1 MKEPLILRAL
11 KDPAALPD
19 WPTADW
25 GPLLFEARATGLLG
39 RLARD
44 VRAAGVWGRL
54 SPGIQDH
61 LVTGTR
67 GADLSRTQLS
77 WELDRLR
84 RVFWETDQKLM
95 LLKGAAYLAAGLPW
109 EEGRLSSDIDV
120 LVARGDLEKVEAAL
134 IAAGWQPAKTDDYD
148 QQYYREWMHELP
160 PLRHPD
166 RQTVIDVH
174 HTILPPTGRVKLDGA
189 ALLENAQVL
198 DDRFLLPA
206 QEDMFLHSAV
216 HLFQDGE
223 IRGGLRDLVDQ
234 TDMIRHWGG
243 NPGFWDGLIARA
255 QALGLTRA
263 LYYSLR
269 YASRLLEAPVPGDVL
284 ERMGDLAPAAPVRA
298 LMDRLVRRAI
308 APSYMFAPRAGEGT
322 AGSLLYL
329 RSHWLKMPPMM
340 LARHLATKA
349 WKNVTSG

>member
-1 MKEPLILRAL
+1 MKEPLILMAL
-11 KDPAALPD
+11 KAPAALRDLPE
-19 WPTADW
+19 ADW

-39 RLARD
+39 RLACD
-44 VRAAGVWGRL
+44 VRAAGVWDGL
-54 SPGIQDH
+54 SPGVQDH
-61 LVTGTR
+61 LVSGMR
-67 GADLSRTQLS
+67 GAELSATQLS

-84 RVFWETDQKLM
+84 RVFWQTDQKLM

-109 EEGRLSSDIDV
+109 AEGRLSSDIDV
-120 LVARGDLEKVEAAL
+120 LVARGDLEKVEATL

-148 QQYYREWMHELP
+148 QHYYRQWMHELP

-174 HTILPPTGRVKLDGA
+174 HTILPPTGRVKLEGA
-189 ALLENAQVL
+189 TLLEKAQAL

-206 QEDMFLHSAV
+206 EVDMVLHSAV

-223 IRGGLRDLVDQ
+223 IRGGVRDLVDQ

-243 NPGFWDGLIARA
+243 KPAFWDVLIDRA
-255 QALGLTRA
+255 EELGLPRA

-269 YASRLLEAPVPGDVL
+269 YASRLLDAPVPDKVRA
-284 ERMGDLAPAAPVRA
+284 RMAPFAPAAPVRA
-298 LMDRLVRRAI
+298 LMDTLVRRAI
-308 APSYMFAPRAGEGT
+308 APAYMFAPRPGEGL

-329 RSHWLKMPPMM
+329 RSHWLKMPPLM

-349 WKNVTSG
+349 WKSVTSG